1 MPTHTSQTCT
11 HRNKHGF
18 GGFTELKDLLMPIEA
33 SDAYIWSNWV
43 SDKAHTHTRHIQSSE
58 EVMGADVNTLFQA
71 TRTDIIHSASLCL
84 SVTQLPRGV
93 KDHTFIISAG
103 PPVRDTQKHT
113 RTPGQHLCSLFSKEK
128 NWDFGG

>member
-1 MPTHTSQTCT
+1 
-11 HRNKHGF
+11 
-18 GGFTELKDLLMPIEA
+18 MPIEA

-43 SDKAHTHTRHIQSSE
+43 SDKAHTYTRHIQSSE
-58 EVMGADVNTLFQA
+58 EVMGADVNALFQA

-103 PPVRDTQKHT
+103 PPVRDTQKHAYI
-113 RTPGQHLCSLFSKEK
+113 RATPLFPI
-128 NWDFGG
+128 F